1 MLGDPK
7 GVFDPYRQRIL
18 DEVPIIMWKCLSS
31 LSDTLIELLEKLPIL
46 SSIAC
51 RSHQGLLDDMLGLC
65 NDALAV
71 VVRFLAGITLEGD
84 RASFVGIT
92 QAEKLL
98 QFLHLA
104 IRQCIH
110 GIDNDGLDTMPGAVA
125 QHIIDDRDN
134 VSKAFSRTC
143 AGGEDITRASAGDVD
158 RLGLMCVQSQ
168 RTTCVI
174 VFRFIFAENSRAFT
188 MKNALRYKRIDRL
201 SASK

>member
-1 MLGDPK
+1 MTQVVRCDCTHINPRRSTSPALAR
-7 GVFDPYRQRIL
+7 VI
-18 DEVPIIMWKCLSS
+18 SS
-31 LSDTLIELLEKLPIL
+31 PPAQVLEKALLTLSL
-46 SSIAC
+46 SSIMCCATAPGMVS
-51 RSHQGLLDDMLGLC
+51 RPSLS
-65 NDALAV
+65 
-71 VVRFLAGITLEGD
+71 I
-84 RASFVGIT
+84 
-92 QAEKLL
+92 
-98 QFLHLA
+98 
-104 IRQCIH
+104 QCIH

-188 MKNALRYKRIDRL
+188 MKNALRYKPFDRL